1 MEIFR
6 QSFRSREGCSGSLA
20 GNVWQQNVNSSD
32 PPCKISPSV
41 RSLPPLVWCGIR
53 SASDNDPGRVIDPQ
67 LDFSASQCSSSAAI
81 ISPIRL
87 IKYMMGRPDFKI
99 MGLQEGGGGGVWHKS
114 RFFYRSSSYLLYLK
128 CLLLLVKFS
137 SFLRTINLF
146 SPLGICEIWGQR
158 QQ

>member
-1 MEIFR
+1 MHKTVLHRIRIFAAK
-6 QSFRSREGCSGSLA
+6 FFVEGRGAVDLSS

-41 RSLPPLVWCGIR
+41 RSLPPLVWCWIR

-87 IKYMMGRPDFKI
+87 IKYMLGRPDFKI
-99 MGLQEGGGGGVWHKS
+99 MGLQGGGGGGV
-114 RFFYRSSSYLLYLK
+114 
-128 CLLLLVKFS
+128 
-137 SFLRTINLF
+137 
-146 SPLGICEIWGQR
+146 
-158 QQ
+158 